1 MCLEQEQE
9 HKPRSNNTKL
19 KSKNH
24 KPRNTNTN
32 TNTTTYIHCQPN
44 TKTTNT
50 NPNPNINKKWVQG
63 VDYNGFLQ
71 IRLLRRPG
79 PTPKRQCSRT
89 EPRPKS
95 KPRSELR
102 LHRDLEFRQIDQN
115 DRVEIGVNDLD
126 LLARCREFGSG
137 LKIETSVIREVTLRT
152 VMDFLASLEPVL
164 PSFRNRL
171 S

>member
-1 MCLEQEQE
+1 MLTK
-9 HKPRSNNTKL
+9 HKNN
-19 KSKNH
+19 
-24 KPRNTNTN
+24 P
-32 TNTTTYIHCQPN
+32 CQPN

-95 KPRSELR
+95 KPKSELR

-115 DRVEIGVNDLD
+115 DRVEIGVSDLD

-152 VMDFLASLEPVL
+152 VMDFLASLEPAL
-164 PSFRNRL
+164 SSFRNRL

>member
-1 MCLEQEQE
+1 MCLDQE
-9 HKPRSNNTKL
+9 HKPRSKNTKL

-32 TNTTTYIHCQPN
+32 PATYIPCQPN

-79 PTPKRQCSRT
+79 PTPKRQ
-89 EPRPKS
+89 
-95 KPRSELR
+95 
-102 LHRDLEFRQIDQN
+102 
-115 DRVEIGVNDLD
+115 
-126 LLARCREFGSG
+126 
-137 LKIETSVIREVTLRT
+137 
-152 VMDFLASLEPVL
+152 
-164 PSFRNRL
+164 
-171 S
+171 